1 MLHNLEVSGMLS
13 EFCVCV
19 CNSYHIE
26 NLTKVKLKGETISQ
40 AFILYFSW
48 LSYRSVSIPQQ
59 TGSENSAMVGQ

>member
-1 MLHNLEVSGMLS
+1 MLK
-13 EFCVCV
+13 
-19 CNSYHIE
+19 IE